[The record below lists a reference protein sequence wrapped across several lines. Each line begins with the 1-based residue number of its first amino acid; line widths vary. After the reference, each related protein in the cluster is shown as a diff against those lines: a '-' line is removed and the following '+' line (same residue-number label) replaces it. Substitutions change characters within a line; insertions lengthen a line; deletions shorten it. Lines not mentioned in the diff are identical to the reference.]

1 MAGSM
6 QNGTIL
12 LKCNAHRTNG
22 KKICKKNDLQRCFAL
37 LQNFNNIK
45 IISKCHMLINKR
57 YCLPVLFTYKKCK

>member
-6 QNGTIL
+6 ENGTIL
-12 LKCNAHRTNG
+12 LKCNAHRTNE

-45 IISKCHMLINKR
+45 IISKCHMLINK
-57 YCLPVLFTYKKCK
+57 